1 MEKKSHDESKET
13 IIYGS
18 NVGKRLAKMG
28 KRGTTFIVFQGRRVP
43 ITRRITIGRDK
54 GNAITLDDTLVSRRH
69 ALIQK
74 IGSEFFIE
82 DLGST
87 NGTYVNKK
95 RIPADKYVRLKPTD
109 TILIG
114 RTELSLLH
122 CL

>member
-1 MEKKSHDESKET
+1 MEKKKFDPSKET

-28 KRGTTFIVFQGRRVP
+28 KRGKTFIVFQGKRVP
-43 ITRRITIGRDK
+43 ITRRITIGRDRQ
-54 GNAITLDDTLVSRRH
+54 NAISLDDTLVSRRH

-74 IGSEFFIE
+74 IGNDFFIE

-95 RIPADKYVRLKPTD
+95 RIPPDKYVRLKPTD
-109 TILIG
+109 SILIG

>member
-1 MEKKSHDESKET
+1 MEKRKFDESKET

-18 NVGKRLAKMG
+18 NVGKRLARMG
-28 KRGTTFIVFQGRRVP
+28 KRGKTFIVFQGKRVP
-43 ITRRITIGRDK
+43 ITRRITIGRD
-54 GNAITLDDTLVSRRH
+54 GRNAITLDDTLVSRQH

-74 IGSEFFIE
+74 IGSDFFIQ
-82 DLGST
+82 DRGST

-109 TILIG
+109 AILIG

-122 CL
+122 CI

>member
-1 MEKKSHDESKET
+1 MEKKKIDLSKDT

-28 KRGTTFIVFQGRRVP
+28 KRGTTFIVFQGKRIP
-43 ITRRITIGRDK
+43 ITRRITIGRDRE
-54 GNAITLDDTLVSRRH
+54 NAITLDDTLVSRRH

-74 IGSEFFIE
+74 IGSDYFIE

-95 RIPADKYVRLKPTD
+95 RLPPEKYVRLKPTD